1 MDYRFRW
8 VRDHLCRFLGV
19 YEPRYIETVLNEFYD
34 ELVAFFDDEITDHR
48 DDQKRIFFA
57 YRTFYDKLVEETVV
71 AMEPVAA
78 PTAAE
83 PDSGHKEK
91 KGKKTKRKK
100 TKPKAKKAKKADA
113 DQDHGPETALGA
125 GASGDNELVEVTK
138 IVSTS
143 IKTPI
148 VHVCF
153 GYIPEDKLDPSLRYV
168 YVIRRFSAPIDYF
181 NSYEECCSEMPY
193 YTLMGCI
200 RGTMVDNAKT
210 LLEQIYKPAVQ
221 YQFRE
226 PNVERAK
233 LEKPEVEEDSS
244 RAGSRASVALI
255 DYSKPSDFR
264 MKAIQARSAGH
275 RAMGEESNLELS
287 SGQSLSETPSS
298 ESNLKASEATL
309 ESEATVKET
318 ASEKWNHLL
327 EAADAKIE
335 AEKERLRNAPVKQGP
350 IKSNLNLNLDQF
362 IGVMDWTIEHIH
374 YDFAMPTQY
383 NAPGQESITT
393 DEDKFKIKVDIG
405 KTAVSELTTLQQEEI
420 VEGWSIY
427 IRKVLRESMER
438 EPEESTPMAEYNLWL
453 ARELDYNSIIEQL
466 KSPFVI
472 QVFDALKDNEST
484 IMKAWPVLYT
494 NLKEALTLA
503 RDNVEHLAMLQNYL
517 LKIKN
522 EEDFS
527 FILSIIPNV
536 TIILRH
542 IWTMS
547 NYYSKDRN
555 MLNLLGQISYV
566 FAEKVK
572 ILINVDTIFKHSP
585 SYIFRTASNCAEML
599 RAWKRSYMETRAL
612 IEKTGIGSRW
622 EFDRNV
628 LFRNVDHMTRISQ
641 DTANIAKVFIE
652 FENMFDHNLKTMIS
666 APEEVDNILTKVYRL
681 INHII
686 SVDYDIFVPSNLA
699 NWEATLEYFYKGV
712 EQVEHEA
719 RIALDH
725 CIASLRSANLG
736 LELIKS
742 LDKMETRPSLAH
754 HLSSKYENI
763 MKQFLAEVGM
773 VEHEFMRNKSNPPLQ
788 RNQPCHVGAVFW
800 ARSLLSFIRK
810 SMTAF
815 KEYEGSPKTALG
827 AVEGGADGKALVH
840 IGGGGDMSTAEEETL
855 QKRATFRQYLML
867 VKSIRDYEKDNFQQ
881 YLSHAT
887 GTVNSVLRRNIL
899 KLEFCEPIFELEE
912 DKRLARAK
920 KETTSRRPSALMSAG
935 EKGKYSNI
943 ATAVRWIVNR
953 PDSQN
958 PELTLAQ
965 KLVRASRNTPSQG
978 ASSSSGTGILTPAA
992 NFKMKQA
999 QLMVS
1004 AVTQKKLPTWREVIG
1019 DSVLIEYKLKFAVN
1033 FSYDVFDVISEGQQF
1048 EHLGFSL
1055 SPVVRTAIMRKEQL
1069 FTDVEHVTKMVND
1082 YNDLVLGLAAPE
1094 IHFLRGHLYEVETI
1108 IQAGLGRFTWQSFNI
1123 TVYCERCQQFMKSL
1137 SSMVSQIGHISS
1149 AIKSQID
1156 KLESFTMFEME
1167 VPLDRAK
1174 EKRTAAAEIVLKA
1187 PSQPKESAH
1196 PHHHHHH
1203 HRHSSHQHSQQAT
1216 AGPSAVVGAS
1226 QAEDNSAGEQQTK
1239 PPAKKPKR
1247 VSIRDGPPDDG
1258 VRPCRDY
1265 FQALE
1270 LERNAKTT
1278 KLAKLYD
1285 SIGPILIKLESLVLG
1300 TFTGECRQMKYY
1312 YNYWEKQVFA
1322 CFTRFTTRNLDKF
1335 MFDLQQDRPLFEV
1348 DAILEVPEIQMKPT
1362 AEEVYGIA
1370 IQSVTD
1376 FLQRLKCFRRWMTE
1390 TCLPCPD
1397 TKCNNETFVFTFF
1410 EDIVQ
1415 IPKVC
1420 ELVINLQQTI
1430 QNSVADVLAYLKCWQ
1445 KYKNLWM
1452 YEKMSVCEK
1461 FLSKNLPLVRLDEKF
1476 IFYTQIVNDLER
1488 HRPYHDIKSIRINLQ
1503 PLIKSV
1509 IDHAVEWRNT
1519 LGNILANR
1527 TRVQMVE
1534 LAEHMEGLRKEL
1546 DRNVKELPHFKS
1558 VMQTINTIQTTTLTV
1573 ELRIDEMQEIYDIL
1587 QEHRIKFPV
1596 SDMVMSY
1603 HLEKRWRKLFNSALY
1618 RANMLQ
1624 STKTKFAEM
1633 TQNEISIFS
1642 LELNEFVQRYKREGP
1657 GTVGLELDRG
1667 AQLMESYGNE
1677 FESLEKQRVEL
1688 ENAEKLFDIPLT
1700 DYNEF
1705 LQCKHEYE
1713 EMQVVYDMYLK
1724 QKTARE
1730 KWSKTLWA
1738 NLNPQALLDGIDGF
1752 MKEYRKIP
1760 RSIRQTPIGQ
1770 ALDTKMKQFKS
1781 SIPLMLSLKDEALR
1795 ERHWQLLMDKTG
1807 QHFDMSP
1814 EMFTLENM
1822 FAMELH
1828 KYQDIAEEI
1837 INNAI
1842 KELSIERGVQEVAEI
1857 WQQTSFNILPYE
1869 RGGGGGEEPP
1879 ERFVLGA
1886 VDEIMQILEENS
1898 MNLQSMAASQ
1908 FIGPFLP
1915 TVQRWEKHLTLISEI
1930 IDEWLSVQRKWLYLE
1945 GIFIGGDISAQ
1956 LPEEAEKFN
1965 NIDEEFQ
1972 EIMANSAAN
1981 PLVVDVCLVPGRL
1994 DDFLR
1999 LGADLDGCQKSLN
2012 DYLEHKRM
2020 LFPRFYFI
2028 STEELLSILGSSEPT
2043 CVQEHIIKMFDNIK
2057 SLRFAKDHSDT
2068 PIVTAM
2074 ISAEGEIMEFQQH
2087 VTVKERVESWMT
2099 DVLAEMRATNRFVS
2113 KKAIF
2118 DYGKERERP
2127 RPDWI
2132 MLYQGMVCLAANQV
2146 WWTAEVEEVFAKVK
2160 KGNKRAMKEYLEAQN
2175 RQLDDLVVKVR
2186 ADLSP
2191 NDRLKFKTIATI
2203 DVHARDIIEGFVRD
2217 SILDAQ
2223 EFGWESQLRFYW
2235 LREMDNLFVV
2245 QCTGKFD
2252 YGYEYMGLNGRLV
2265 ITPLTDRIYLT
2276 ITQAL
2281 TMKLG
2286 AAPAG
2291 PAGTGK
2297 TETTKDLAKAMAL
2310 LCVVTN
2316 CGEGMDFRA
2325 VGTVLSGLSQ
2335 CGAWGCFDEFNRID
2349 ISVLSVISTQLQMI
2363 RTALVANQKTFMFE
2377 GYEINLDPKVGIF
2390 ITMNPGYA
2398 GRTELPE
2405 SVKALFRPVTC
2416 IMPDLEL
2423 ICLIS
2428 LFSDGFMKAKTLAKK
2443 MTVLYKLAREQLS
2456 KQYHYDWGLRSLN
2469 AVLRMAGV
2477 NKRKSPEISETAT
2490 LMRTLFD
2497 MNFPKFVFDD
2507 VPLFMGLMK
2516 DLFPGVDYPRVG
2528 YPEFTEEVERVLED
2542 DGYII
2547 LQKQVEK
2554 VIQLYETMMTRHS
2567 TMIVGP
2573 TSGGKTVVINTLIKA
2588 QTNMGL
2594 PTKCTVLNPKAC
2606 SVVEL
2611 YGYLDPNTRDW
2622 IDGLF
2627 SNIFREMNRPT
2638 ERDERRYVCFDGD
2651 VDALWIENMN
2661 SVMDDNKL
2669 LTLANGERIRLNSYC
2684 ALLFEVGDLAY
2695 ASPATVSRA
2704 GMVYLDPKN
2713 LGYQC
2718 YWDRWLRGRYE
2729 QEKEMLGKMFD
2740 KIVPIAID
2748 YILEGVDG
2756 NNQESPL
2763 DMVIPQTNL
2772 NMVTQLCYFYDA
2784 MFPKTSTVCPYDES
2798 CVECGFIQ
2806 CLYASLGAALLEES
2820 RPRFDGFIKRNL
2832 EMINYEDSPN
2842 APAKA
2847 GQVPTLKPTLYE
2859 YFFDMEKK
2867 VWLAWEWIVPNY
2879 VHDREVPFSE
2889 ILVPT
2894 VDTLQTEWILKAM
2907 NDIRHPILLVGE
2919 TGTSKTAVISNFLR
2933 LLNRDTFIILNINF
2947 SSRTSSMD
2955 VQKTIE
2961 AAVDKRTKDIFGPP
2975 VGKKLVAF
2983 IDDMNMPQV
2992 DSYGTQQPIAL
3003 LKLLFEREG
3012 MYDRTKDLSWKKFK
3026 DMSFIAAMGRAG
3038 GGRNDVDPRFI
3049 SMFSVCNIVF
3059 PNDATMLHIY
3069 SSILQGHLQT
3079 FPEELQAIAVV
3090 VVQMTLDLFKV
3101 LITKLPPTPSKFHYI
3116 FNLKDL
3122 SRIFAGMLQT
3132 HPTYYKE
3139 VRHLI
3144 RVWRNEFS
3152 RVICDRLIN
3161 AQDQELMAQHIA
3173 EEIDARFPPP
3183 KPVGRTKT
3191 IMVESIQELRVDSK
3205 VQVND
3210 LPTAQFALRNP
3221 LLYGDYRNA
3230 VNVGEVRY
3238 YEDLLDYEAIYF
3250 LFQEILLEYNE
3261 QKSRMSLVLFEDCL
3275 EHLTRVHRALRMER
3289 GHVMLVGVGGSGKQS
3304 IAKLAAFAAECEVFQ
3319 IVLSRGYNE
3328 SSFREDLKLLFTNVG
3343 VKDKK
3348 TCFIFKA
3355 AQIAEEGFLEFINNI
3370 LTTGMV
3376 PALFTDEEKDTIIG
3390 QCRGAAQQQGYAI
3403 SKDGVWSFFLARAV
3417 KNLHVVLCM
3426 SPEGDALR
3434 NRCRNF
3440 PGLVGSTTI
3449 DWVFP
3454 WPEQALHAVAKVFLA
3469 DHAKIPD
3476 IHRDPIISHIVH
3488 VHQSLKHY
3496 TQQFL
3501 LKLRRKNFVTPK
3513 HYLDFINTY
3522 LKLIEEKDN
3531 FIMQQCS
3538 RLSDGIEKINEASLQ
3553 IDQLSIVVEEQ
3564 RKNVVEAAKRCE
3576 QMLVGIETSTEK
3588 ANSKKAEAS
3597 EKSVEV
3603 EQQKK
3608 IITVEKAEA
3617 EEALAA
3623 ALPALE
3629 IARLALS
3636 DLDKSDITEIRSFAT
3651 PPEAVQVVCECV
3663 AIIKGFKE
3671 ISWKTAKG
3679 MMSEGNFL
3687 QSLQRLDCD
3696 QISQKQV
3703 ANVRAH
3709 MKKSQKLDD
3718 MKSISKAGYG
3728 LLKFVRAVLGYCD
3741 VFREVKPKKER
3752 VAFLESELA
3761 SQIKLLNK
3769 LTNEINKLESEL
3781 DELNNQYATA
3791 IREKQML
3798 QEMMEQAE
3806 RRLIAAGKLITGL
3819 SSERDRWKIDLANLQ
3834 EDNTKVVGTCLL
3846 SASFLAYTGPFSWDF
3861 RNSIVFEDW
3870 LPDVEERE
3878 IPYGKPFN
3886 ILTSLSD
3893 DLEMT
3898 TWASEGLPPD
3908 ELSVQNGILTTRA
3921 SRFPLC
3927 IDPQQQA
3934 LMWIIKRES
3943 SNNLKILNFN
3953 DRDFLKH
3960 LEMAIKY
3967 GNPVLFQDVDDYID
3981 PVIDNILEKNI
3992 KTQAGRQFVILGD
4005 KEVDVDN
4012 NFRMY
4017 LTTKLANPNFDPAV
4031 YAKSLIVNYTVTK
4044 SGLEDQLLSVV
4055 VRAERPDLEERRENL
4070 IEETSANKVLLKNL
4084 EDSLLRELA
4093 TSTGNMLDNVELVN
4107 TLENT
4112 KEKAADVSEKIK
4124 LAEETS
4130 VDIEHLRNGYRLAAQ
4145 RGAILYFVLSEMSV
4159 VNPMYQ
4165 YSLSSYLKV
4174 FIYSLRKAVPDNI
4187 LAKRLKNI
4195 IITLTRKVYE
4205 YGCIGFFE
4213 KHKLLF
4219 SFQMTVKLEQSEEH
4233 LSQAEVDFFIKG
4245 NIALEKSDR
4254 ICPARWISEKGWQD
4268 VLLLAEL
4275 FPEKFGQLPGH
4286 VERNI
4291 AEWTSWYDL
4300 DDTEGI
4306 DYPGNFAENMNAYD
4320 HLMVMRCFR
4329 VDRVYRLL
4337 NNYVSTIMGEE
4348 FITPPMLSFDSIFE
4362 QSSSMTPVVF
4372 ILSPGSDP
4380 TNDLMKLADRC
4391 GFGGSK
4397 FKHISL
4403 GQGQE
4408 QRALALLQL
4417 ALEQGLWLMLQNGHL
4432 LLSFIRTLEKL
4443 LDSVKKPHPDFRLWI
4458 TTEPTDS
4465 FPIGILQKSLK
4476 VVTEPPNGLK
4486 MNLRATFFKLR
4497 QQTLDACT
4505 HPAFKPL
4512 AFVLAFFHAVLQE
4525 RRKYGKLGWN
4535 ISYDFNESDFSVCL
4549 QIMDTYLTKALSLN
4563 ETRLPWNS
4571 LKYLIGEVMYG
4582 GRVIDDFDRRVV
4594 KIYMDEYMGDFL
4606 FDTFQPFHFYQDE
4619 SVDYKIFPAETRD
4632 EFIASIEKLPLTNT
4646 PEVFGLHSNAEIG
4659 YYTIAVREAWTY
4671 LIDLQPQTI
4680 KVCTKEQISAESGGV
4695 SRDEFIDKVAVDILK
4710 KLPKQFEI
4718 WRVKKQYQINIT
4730 PVCVVLLQE
4739 LERFNRLLGRMEWT
4753 LQQLRKALA
4762 GEIGMDTV
4770 LDGIANS
4777 LFNGQLPDDWRNLGP
4792 ATCKQLGDWI
4802 EHLLRRNK
4810 QYKYWSVSGEPLVMW
4825 LSGLH
4830 IPESYLTAL
4839 VQVACRK
4846 NNWPL
4851 DRSTLYTAVT
4861 KYLKEDEIEERPEA
4875 GCYVTGLYLEGA
4887 RWDPANRCL
4896 ARSTPKVL
4904 VEPLPVLSVVPIEVH
4919 RLKLQNTFRTP
4930 VYTTSERRNAMGVG
4944 LVFEADL
4951 FTEEHS
4957 SHWVLQSV
4965 CLIMNTD

>member
-1 MDYRFRW
+1 MDLRFRW
-8 VRDHLCRFLGV
+8 ARDHLCRTLGV
-19 YEPRYIETVLNEFYD
+19 YEPRYIETVLNEYYD
-34 ELVAFFDDEITDHR
+34 ELVAFFDDEIEDHR
-48 DDQKRIFFA
+48 DDHKRIFFA
-57 YRTFYDKLVEETVV
+57 YRTFYDKLVEEAVV
-71 AMEPVAA
+71 AMQPVA
-78 PTAAE
+78 PTPASE
-83 PDSGHKEK
+83 PEQAQKEK
-91 KGKKTKRKK
+91 KGKKTKVTKKGKDAKEDEPPDARPDPSDATGGAASDIPEAARSVGPAAAEDGDDTGKKK
-100 TKPKAKKAKKADA
+100 TKAKKGKKADA
-113 DQDHGPETALGA
+113 DGPETALGA
-125 GASGDNELVEVTK
+125 GTSGDNELVEVTK

-153 GYIPEDKLDPSLRYV
+153 GFIPEDKLDPAVRYV
-168 YVIRRFSAPIDYF
+168 YMIRRYSTSIATFYNHEDCKAELPRYVQ
-181 NSYEECCSEMPY
+181 
-193 YTLMGCI
+193 MGCM
-200 RGTMVDNAKT
+200 RGGLIENVKQ
-210 LLEQIYKPAVQ
+210 LLERIYKPAVEF
-221 YQFRE
+221 QFRE
-226 PNVERAK
+226 PCVDRP
-233 LEKPEVEEDSS
+233 KPEKEERTTDEDPL
-244 RAGSRASVALI
+244 RVASRASIALI

-264 MKAIQARSAGH
+264 MKAIQAEKAGQRSEDS
-275 RAMGEESNLELS
+275 RLELS
-287 SGQSLSETPSS
+287 SGHSLSETPSS
-298 ESNLKASEATL
+298 ESNLTHTKASEATI
-309 ESEATVKET
+309 ESEPKESP
-318 ASEKWNHLL
+318 SEKWQNLL
-327 EAADAKIE
+327 VETGVKIE
-335 AEKERLRNAPVKQGP
+335 TEHDKLRNAPPMRGP
-350 IKSNLNLNLDQF
+350 MKENFDQNLDRF
-362 IGVMDWTIEHIH
+362 VEVLDWTIDHVQF
-374 YDFAMPTQY
+374 DFGMPTQY
-383 NAPGQESITT
+383 NAPGQESITV
-393 DEDKFKIKVDIG
+393 DEDKFKVKVDIH
-405 KTAVSELTTLQQEEI
+405 KTTVEELTTLQQEEI

-438 EPEESTPMAEYNLWL
+438 EPEENTPMAEYALWM
-453 ARELDYNSIIEQL
+453 ARELEYNSIIEQL

-472 QVFDALKDNEST
+472 QVFDALKDNDGT
-484 IMKAWPVLYT
+484 VMKAWPALFKG
-494 NLKEALTLA
+494 LKEALCLA
-503 RDNVEHLAMLQNYL
+503 RENVEHLAMLQKYL

-522 EEDFS
+522 EQDFA

-547 NYYSKDRN
+547 NYYSKDRH
-555 MLNLLGQISYV
+555 MLTLLGQISYV

-572 ILINVDTIFKHSP
+572 ILINVDTIFKHSA
-585 SYIFRTASNCAEML
+585 STVFRCATNCADML
-599 RAWKRSYMETRAL
+599 RSWKRSYMDTRAQ
-612 IEKTGIGSRW
+612 IERSGIGSRW

-628 LFRNVDHMTRISQ
+628 LFRDVDHMTRISQ
-641 DTANIAKVFIE
+641 DTANVAKVFLE
-652 FENMFDHNLKTMIS
+652 FEAMFDHHLKTMIS
-666 APEEVDNILTKVYRL
+666 DPEEVDNILKKVYRL

-686 SVDYDIFVPSNLA
+686 SVDYDIFAPSNLA

-719 RIALDH
+719 RTALDQ
-725 CIASLRSANLG
+725 CIGALRSANLG
-736 LELIKS
+736 LELIKN
-742 LDKMETRPSLAH
+742 LDQMETRPSLAC

-773 VEHEFMRNKSNPPLQ
+773 VEHEFLKNKSNPPLQ
-788 RNQPCHVGAVFW
+788 RNQPRHVGAVFW
-800 ARSLLSFIRK
+800 ERSLLAFIRK

-815 KEYEGSPKTALG
+815 REFESSPRITANPTAAG
-827 AVEGGADGKALVH
+827 DPKALVRM
-840 IGGGGDMSTAEEETL
+840 GGGGDEGGPDCS
-855 QKRATFRQYLML
+855 QKRSAFSQYIQL
-867 VKSIRDYEKDNFQQ
+867 VKNIREYEKDNFQEFTV
-881 YLSHAT
+881 YGT
-887 GTVNSVLRRNIL
+887 RTVNSVLKRNIL
-899 KLEFCEPIFELEE
+899 KLEFCEPIYELEQE
-912 DKRLARAK
+912 KRSARLKKADTLAK
-920 KETTSRRPSALMSAG
+920 GSRKPSALMAG
-935 EKGKYSNI
+935 TDRTKYSNI

-953 PDSQN
+953 PESQN

-965 KLVRASRNTPSQG
+965 KLVRASRNTPPPGST
-978 ASSSSGTGILTPAA
+978 GTNTPATTTSGA
-992 NFKMKQA
+992 GEFKMRQA

-1004 AVTQKKLPTWREVIG
+1004 AVTQKRLPTWREVIG
-1019 DSVLIEYKLKFAVN
+1019 DSVLIEFKLKFAVN
-1033 FSYDVFDVISEGQQF
+1033 FSYDIFDVISEGQQF
-1048 EHLGFSL
+1048 EYLGFTL
-1055 SPVVRTAIMRKEQL
+1055 CPAIRTAIMRKEQL
-1069 FTDVEHVTKMVND
+1069 FTDVEHVTRMVND
-1082 YNDLVLGLAAPE
+1082 YNDMVLRLAAPE

-1123 TVYCERCQQFMKSL
+1123 QSYCERCQQFMKSL
-1137 SSMVSQIGHISS
+1137 SSMVCQIGHISND
-1149 AIKSQID
+1149 IKSRIER
-1156 KLESFTMFEME
+1156 LESFAMFEF
-1167 VPLDRAK
+1167 DASSSAAK
-1174 EKRTAAAEIVLKA
+1174 EKRSTAGEIVLKT
-1187 PSQPKESAH
+1187 PSHSRD
-1196 PHHHHHH
+1196 HHHGHGHHH
-1203 HRHSSHQHSQQAT
+1203 QEGSAKVAEAEEDGQQ
-1216 AGPSAVVGAS
+1216 
-1226 QAEDNSAGEQQTK
+1226 QQIV
-1239 PPAKKPKR
+1239 KKPKR
-1247 VSIRDGPPDDG
+1247 VTIREGVPDDG
-1258 VRPCRDY
+1258 VRPCRD
-1265 FQALE
+1265 FFKALE
-1270 LERNAKTT
+1270 QERNAKTT
-1278 KLAKLYD
+1278 RLIKLYD
-1285 SIGPILIKLESLVLG
+1285 SIGPILVKLESLVLG
-1300 TFTGECRQMKYY
+1300 TFTGECPEMKFY
-1312 YNYWEKQVFA
+1312 YNHWEKHVFS
-1322 CFTRFTTRNLDKF
+1322 CFTRFATRNLERF
-1335 MFDLQQDRPLFEV
+1335 AHDLLQERPLFEV
-1348 DAILEVPEIQMKPT
+1348 DATLAVPEILMKPS
-1362 AEEVYGIA
+1362 AAEVYGIA
-1370 IQSVTD
+1370 INSVTD
-1376 FLQRLKCFRRWMTE
+1376 FLQRLKNFRRWMAE

-1397 TKCNNETFVFTFF
+1397 TKCGEDETFTFTFF
-1410 EDIVQ
+1410 EDVVQ

-1430 QNSVADVLAYLKCWQ
+1430 QNLVADVLVYLKCWQ
-1445 KYKNLWM
+1445 KYKSLWM
-1452 YEKMSVCEK
+1452 YEKMSVCER
-1461 FLSKNLPLVRLDEKF
+1461 FLAQNLPLAQLDEKF

-1503 PLIKSV
+1503 PV
-1509 IDHAVEWRNT
+1509 IRAIVDHAVEWRNT
-1519 LGNILANR
+1519 LGHILGDR
-1527 TRVQMVE
+1527 TRRQMIE
-1534 LAEHMEGLRKEL
+1534 LNDHMQNLRTEL
-1546 DRNVKELPHFKS
+1546 DRNVKELAHFKS

-1573 ELRIDEMQEIYDIL
+1573 ELRIHEMQEIYSIM
-1587 QEHRIKFPV
+1587 QEHRIKLPFG
-1596 SDMVMSY
+1596 DMLMAY
-1603 HLEKRWRKLFNSALY
+1603 QLEKRWRKLFNSALY

-1633 TQNEISIFS
+1633 TQNEISIFCF
-1642 LELNEFVQRYKREGP
+1642 ELNKFVQRYKSEGP
-1657 GTVGLELDRG
+1657 GTVGLDLDRG
-1667 AQLMESYGNE
+1667 AELMELYGKE
-1677 FESLEKQRVEL
+1677 FETMEKQRIEL

-1713 EMQVVYDMYLK
+1713 EMQVVYRMYLQ
-1724 QKTARE
+1724 QKVARA
-1730 KWSKTLWA
+1730 KWGQTLWA
-1738 NLNPQALLDGIDGF
+1738 NLNPQALLDGIDVF
-1752 MKEYRKIP
+1752 MKEYRKLP
-1760 RSIRQTPIGQ
+1760 RPIRQTPVGQ

-1807 QHFDMSP
+1807 QHFDMAP
-1814 EMFTLENM
+1814 DLFTLDNM

-1842 KELSIERGVQEVAEI
+1842 KELSIERGVQEVADI
-1857 WQQTSFNILPYE
+1857 WAQMAFNIIPYE
-1869 RGGGGGEEPP
+1869 GRGTGAEDAEGSG
-1879 ERFVLGA
+1879 RFVQGA
-1886 VDEIMQILEENS
+1886 VDEIMLTLEENS

-1930 IDEWLSVQRKWLYLE
+1930 IDEWLAVQRKWLYLE

-1965 NIDEEFQ
+1965 KIDQEFQ
-1972 EIMANSAAN
+1972 EIMAASAAN
-1981 PLVVDVCLVPGRL
+1981 PLAVDVCLVPGRL
-1994 DDFLR
+1994 EDFLR

-2028 STEELLSILGSSEPT
+2028 STEELLSILGSSEHT
-2043 CVQEHIIKMFDNIK
+2043 SVQEHIIKMFDNIK
-2057 SLRFAKDHSDT
+2057 SLRFAKDRSDT

-2074 ISAEGEIMEFQQH
+2074 ISAEGEVMEFQQH
-2087 VTVKERVESWMT
+2087 VTVEERVERWMT
-2099 DVLAEMRATNRFVS
+2099 DVLTEMRSTNRYIT
-2113 KKAIF
+2113 KKAIY
-2118 DYGKERERP
+2118 DYGKDRERP

-2132 MLYQGMVCLAANQV
+2132 IQYQGMVCLAANQV
-2146 WWTAEVEEVFAKVK
+2146 WWTAEVEEVFARVK

-2349 ISVLSVISTQLQMI
+2349 ISVLSVISTQLQTI
-2363 RTALVANQKTFMFE
+2363 RTALVANQRTFMFE

-2428 LFSDGFMKAKTLAKK
+2428 LFSDGFMRAKTLAKK

-2528 YPEFTEEVERVLED
+2528 YPEFTAEVRNVLET
-2542 DGYII
+2542 DGYIV
-2547 LQKQVEK
+2547 LQNQVEK

-2611 YGYLDPNTRDW
+2611 YGFLDPNTRDW

-2713 LGYQC
+2713 LGYAC
-2718 YWDRWLRGRYE
+2718 YWERWHRGRYE
-2729 QEKEMLGKMFD
+2729 EEKEMLTRMFD
-2740 KIVPIAID
+2740 KIVPLAID

-2756 NNQESPL
+2756 NNQEDPL
-2763 DMVIPQTNL
+2763 KLVIPQTNL
-2772 NMVTQLCYFYDA
+2772 NMVTQLCYFYEA
-2784 MFPKTSTVCPYDES
+2784 MFPKTPITCPYEED
-2798 CVECGFIQ
+2798 VIECGFIQ

-2820 RPRFDGFIKRNL
+2820 RPRFDDFIKRNL
-2832 EMINYEDSPN
+2832 EMINYEDSAT

-2847 GQVPTLKPTLYE
+2847 GQLPTLKPTLYD

-2867 VWLAWEWIVPNY
+2867 VWLAWEWVVPQY
-2879 VHDREVPFSE
+2879 VHNREMTFGE

-2894 VDTLQTEWILKAM
+2894 VDTLQTKWTLKSM
-2907 NDIRHPILLVGE
+2907 NDIRHPILLVGD

-2933 LLNRDTFIILNINF
+2933 ELNRDTFIILNINF

-2961 AAVDKRTKDIFGPP
+2961 ASVDKRTKDIFGPP
-2975 VGKKLVAF
+2975 VGKKVVAF

-2992 DSYGTQQPIAL
+2992 DDYGTQQPIAL

-3059 PNDATMLHIY
+3059 PGDTTLAHIY
-3069 SSILQGHLQT
+3069 RSILRGHLET
-3079 FPEELQAIAVV
+3079 FNEKLQSAADVV
-3090 VVQMTLDLFKV
+3090 VEMTLNLFKV
-3101 LITKLPPTPSKFHYI
+3101 LVVKLPPTPSKFHYI

-3122 SRIFAGMLQT
+3122 SRIYAGLLQI
-3132 HPTYYKE
+3132 HPTYFKE
-3139 VRHLI
+3139 VRHLV
-3144 RVWRNEFS
+3144 RVWRNEFN

-3161 AQDQELMAQHIA
+3161 VQDQELMALHIA
-3173 EEIDARFPPP
+3173 EEIQTQFPPP
-3183 KPVGRTKT
+3183 KPVISRRT
-3191 IMVESIQELRVDSK
+3191 IMVESIPDVPRGDSK
-3205 VQVND
+3205 TQVND
-3210 LPTAQFALRNP
+3210 LPTPEYALRDP
-3221 LLYGDYRNA
+3221 LLFGDYRNA
-3230 VNVGEVRY
+3230 VNLAETRF
-3238 YEDLLDYEAIYF
+3238 YEDLLDYDAIYF

-3261 QKSRMSLVLFEDCL
+3261 QKSRMNLVLFEDCL
-3275 EHLTRVHRALRMER
+3275 EHLTRVHRALRMDR

-3304 IAKLAAFAAECEVFQ
+3304 IAQLAAFAADCEVFQ

-3328 SSFREDLKLLFTNVG
+3328 NSFREDLKQLFVNVG
-3343 VKDKK
+3343 VKNQK

-3376 PALFTDEEKDTIIG
+3376 PALFTDDEKDTIIG
-3390 QCRGAAQQQGYAI
+3390 QCRGAAKEQGYAV
-3403 SKDGVWSFFLARAV
+3403 SKDGVWAFFLDRAV

-3454 WPEQALHAVAKVFLA
+3454 WPEQALYAVAKVFLA
-3469 DHAKIPD
+3469 DHAKI
-3476 IHRDPIISHIVH
+3476 
-3488 VHQSLKHY
+3488 
-3496 TQQFL
+3496 
-3501 LKLRRKNFVTPK
+3501 
-3513 HYLDFINTY
+3513 
-3522 LKLIEEKDN
+3522 
-3531 FIMQQCS
+3531 
-3538 RLSDGIEKINEASLQ
+3538 
-3553 IDQLSIVVEEQ
+3553 DQLSILVEEQ
-3564 RKNVVEAAKRCE
+3564 RKNVVEAAQRCE
-3576 QMLVGIETSTEK
+3576 QMLVGIESSTEK

-3597 EKSVEV
+3597 EKSTEV

-3608 IITVEKAEA
+3608 VITVEKAEA

-3623 ALPALE
+3623 AMPALE
-3629 IARLALS
+3629 VARLALS

-3663 AIIKGFKE
+3663 AIVKGFKE

-3687 QSLQRLDCD
+3687 RSLQELDCD

-3703 ANVRAH
+3703 ASVRAH

-3718 MKSISKAGYG
+3718 MQSISKAGFG

-3741 VFREVKPKKER
+3741 VYREVKPKKDR
-3752 VAFLESELA
+3752 VAYLEAELD
-3761 SQIKLLNK
+3761 SQMKLLNK
-3769 LTNEINKLESEL
+3769 LTKEINKLESEL
-3781 DELNNQYATA
+3781 NELNNQYATA
-3791 IREKQML
+3791 IKEKQML

-3806 RRLIAAGKLITGL
+3806 RRLLAADKLISGL
-3819 SSERDRWKIDLANLQ
+3819 SSERDRWKIELSNLQ
-3834 EDNTKVVGTCLL
+3834 NDKTKVVGTCLL
-3846 SASFLAYTGPFSWDF
+3846 SASFLAYTGPFSWEF

-3870 LPDVEERE
+3870 LVDVRGRE
-3878 IPYGKPFN
+3878 IPYGEPFR
-3886 ILTSLSD
+3886 IHTSLSS
-3893 DLEMT
+3893 DLETT

-3934 LMWIIKRES
+3934 LLWILKRES
-3943 SNNLKILNFN
+3943 ANNLKVLTFN
-3953 DRDFLKH
+3953 DKDFLKQ

-3967 GNPVLFQDVDDYID
+3967 GNPVLFKDVDDYID

-3992 KTQAGRQFVILGD
+3992 KTQAGRQFVMLGD
-4005 KEVDVDN
+4005 KEVDVDA

-4017 LTTKLANPNFDPAV
+4017 LTTKLSNPNFDPAV
-4031 YAKSLIVNYTVTK
+4031 YAKALIINYTVTM

-4055 VRAERPDLEERRENL
+4055 VRAERPDLEERRESL
-4070 IEETSANKVLLKNL
+4070 IAETSANKVLLKNL

-4093 TSTGNMLDNVELVN
+4093 TSTGNMLDNVELVD

-4112 KEKAADVSEKIK
+4112 KEKAAEVSQKIK

-4130 VDIEHLRNGYRLAAQ
+4130 VDIEVLRNGYRLAAQ

-4165 YSLSSYLKV
+4165 YSLSSYLEV
-4174 FIYSLRKAVPDNI
+4174 FVYSLRKAVPDNI
-4187 LAKRLKNI
+4187 LVKRLNNI
-4195 IITLTRKVYE
+4195 IVTLTRNVYE

-4219 SFQMTVKLEQSEEH
+4219 SFQMTVKLEQSRGK
-4233 LSQAEVDFFIKG
+4233 LTQMEVDFFVKG
-4245 NIALEKSDR
+4245 NIALEKSER
-4254 ICPARWISEKGWQD
+4254 SCPAKWISDKGWQD
-4268 VLLLAEL
+4268 LLLLADL
-4275 FPEKFGQLPGH
+4275 FPDKFGLLPSH

-4291 AEWTSWYDL
+4291 AEWTSWYDV
-4300 DDTEGI
+4300 DDTEGT
-4306 DYPGNFAENMNAYD
+4306 DYPGNFAENMNAYE

-4329 VDRVYRLL
+4329 VDRVYRLV

-4348 FITPPMLSFDSIFE
+4348 FITPPILSFDSIYE
-4362 QSSSMTPVVF
+4362 QSSATTPVVF

-4391 GFGGSK
+4391 GFGGTR
-4397 FKHISL
+4397 FRHISL

-4408 QRALALLQL
+4408 QKALALLHQ
-4417 ALEQGLWLMLQNGHL
+4417 AIEQGLWLMLQNGHL
-4432 LLSFIRTLEKL
+4432 LLSFIKTLEKL
-4443 LDSVKKPHPDFRLWI
+4443 LDSVAKPHPDFRLWI
-4458 TTEPTDS
+4458 TTEATSS

-4512 AFVLAFFHAVLQE
+4512 AYVLAFFHAVLQE

-4549 QIMDTYLTKALSLN
+4549 QILDTYLTKALALN

-4571 LKYLIGEVMYG
+4571 LQYLIGEVMYG

-4594 KIYMDEYMGDFL
+4594 KTYMNEYMGDFL

-4619 SVDYKIFPAETRD
+4619 LVDYRIFEVATRD
-4632 EFIASIEKLPLTNT
+4632 EFVACIDTLPLTNT

-4659 YYTIAVREAWTY
+4659 YYTIAVREMWTY

-4680 KVCTKEQISAESGGV
+4680 CARSQQSSTDHRGAETGGV

-4710 KLPKQFEI
+4710 KLPKPFEI

-4739 LERFNRLLGRMEWT
+4739 LERFNRLLVRMERT
-4753 LQQLRKALA
+4753 LQNLRRALA
-4762 GEIGMDTV
+4762 GEIGMDAV
-4770 LDGIANS
+4770 LDGIGGA
-4777 LFNGQLPDDWRNLGP
+4777 LFNGLLPDDWRNLAP

-4802 EHLLRRNK
+4802 EHLLRRNQ

-4851 DRSTLYTAVT
+4851 DRSTLFTAVT
-4861 KYLKEDEIEERPEA
+4861 RFLKEDEIEERPEA

-4887 RWDPANRCL
+4887 RWDPANRRL

-4904 VEPLPVLSVVPIEVH
+4904 VEPLPVLSVVPVEVH

-4930 VYTTSERRNAMGVG
+4930 VYTTSQRRNAMGVG

-4951 FTEEHS
+4951 YTEEHA
-4957 SHWVLQSV
+4957 SHWVLQGV